1 MSIKSKLLVAAT
13 TLSLL
18 GGVGVAGAL
27 TAGSASAATPSCGPT
42 CINLYNQQFGKAFYQ
57 DVFRQSIKL
66 NQPIILFR
74 SADSDP
80 ALDFTSNLLADV
92 STPSCLFGLKKGE
105 PAGTPASPA
114 TCKFGFVIPFTPLTV
129 AQLCALGGGLG
140 AGTCARYAS
149 DYVWET
155 QYSPYGVN
163 SGLCVGV
170 ATATSGAPV
179 SLQPCG
185 VSAKT
190 WWISDN
196 AHVYFHKG
204 HYYTPWVNAAST
216 NFTQPLV
223 LTYPANGYPT
233 DKPRPGL
240 FVSTQT
246 TFSSG
251 APAQNQMWGLCVG
264 EVGISC

>member
-57 DVFRQSIKL
+57 DVFRQSIKV

-74 SADSDP
+74 SSDSDP
-80 ALDFTSNLLADV
+80 ALDFTTNLV
-92 STPSCLFGLKKGE
+92 
-105 PAGTPASPA
+105 AS
-114 TCKFGFVIPFTPLTV
+114 FNPFTPLTV
-129 AQLCALGGGLG
+129 TQLCAIAGSGLG
-140 AGTCARYAS
+140 AGTCARYGN
-149 DYVWET
+149 DPVWET
-155 QYSPYGVN
+155 QYAPYGVN
-163 SGLCVGV
+163 SGLCVGIAAV
-170 ATATSGAPV
+170 ASGEAV
-179 SLQPCG
+179 TLQPCG

-196 AHVYFHKG
+196 AHRYFHKG
-204 HYYTPWVNAAST
+204 HFYTPWVNAAST

-223 LTYPANGYPT
+223 LTYPTNGYPT

-240 FVSTQT
+240 TVQTQT

-251 APAQNQMWGLCVG
+251 TPAQNQMWAVCVG

>member
-27 TAGSASAATPSCGPT
+27 TAGSASAATPSCGPF

-57 DVFRQSIKL
+57 DVFQQSIKV
-66 NQPIILFR
+66 NQPVILFR
-74 SADSDP
+74 SSDSDP
-80 ALDFTSNLLADV
+80 ALDFTSNLLANV
-92 STPSCLFGLKKGE
+92 SAPSCLFGLVNPLKPPSFANCVGN
-105 PAGTPASPA
+105 
-114 TCKFGFVIPFTPLTV
+114 VVLPFTPLTV
-129 AQLCALGGGLG
+129 SALCTLGGGLG
-140 AGTCARYAS
+140 AGTCARYAN
-149 DYVWET
+149 DWVWET

-163 SGLCVGV
+163 SGLCVGIT
-170 ATATSGAPV
+170 TAASGAPV

-196 AHVYFHKG
+196 AHRYFHKG
-204 HYYTPWVNAAST
+204 HFYTPWVNAAST

-223 LTYPANGYPT
+223 LTYPTNGYPT

-240 FVSTQT
+240 TATTQT

>member
-80 ALDFTSNLLADV
+80 ALDFTTNLV
-92 STPSCLFGLKKGE
+92 
-105 PAGTPASPA
+105 A
-114 TCKFGFVIPFTPLTV
+114 TLNPFTPLTV
-129 AQLCALGGGLG
+129 AQLCLDGAGLG

-149 DYVWET
+149 DPVWET

-170 ATATSGAPV
+170 TTAVSGSPV
-179 SLQPCG
+179 TLQPCG

-233 DKPRPGL
+233 DVPRPGL
-240 FVSTQT
+240 TVRTQT

>member
-27 TAGSASAATPSCGPT
+27 TAGSASAATPSCGFS

-57 DVFRQSIKL
+57 DVFRQSIKE

-74 SADSDP
+74 SSDSDP
-80 ALDFTSNLLADV
+80 ALDFTTSLV
-92 STPSCLFGLKKGE
+92 
-105 PAGTPASPA
+105 ASYN
-114 TCKFGFVIPFTPLTV
+114 PFTPLKV
-129 AQLCALGGGLG
+129 SQLCLDGAGLG
-140 AGTCARYAS
+140 AGTCARYAN

-155 QYSPYGVN
+155 QYAPYGVN
-163 SGLCVGV
+163 TGLCVGV
-170 ATATSGAPV
+170 AKPISGEAV
-179 SLQPCG
+179 TLQPCG
-185 VSAKT
+185 VNADT

-196 AHVYFHKG
+196 AHRYFHKG
-204 HYYTPWVNAAST
+204 HFYTPWVNAGST

-223 LTYPANGYPT
+223 LTYPTNGYPT

-251 APAQNQMWGLCVG
+251 APAQNQMWAVCVG

>member
-1 MSIKSKLLVAAT
+1 MSIKSKLLAAGA

-18 GGVGVAGAL
+18 GGVGLAGTL
-27 TAGSASAATPSCGPT
+27 GAGTASAATPSCGPT

-57 DVFRQSIKL
+57 DVYRQGLKV
-66 NQPIILFR
+66 NQPVILFR
-74 SADSDP
+74 SSDSDP
-80 ALDFTSNLLADV
+80 ALDFTTTLLADV
-92 STPSCLFGLKKGE
+92 STPSCLISGTY
-105 PAGTPASPA
+105 PACTGPSL
-114 TCKFGFVIPFTPLTV
+114 PFTPLTV
-129 AQLCALGGGLG
+129 ADLCAFAGSGIGV
-140 AGTCARYAS
+140 GTCARYAS
-149 DYVWET
+149 DPVFET

-170 ATATSGAPV
+170 GAAVSGEGV
-179 SLQPCG
+179 TLQPCG

-196 AHVYFHKG
+196 AHAYFHKG
-204 HYYTPWVNAAST
+204 HFYTPWVNAAST

-223 LTYPANGYPT
+223 LTYPTNGYPT
-233 DKPRPGL
+233 DKPRPNL
-240 FVSTQT
+240 YVATQT

>member
-66 NQPIILFR
+66 NQPVILFR
-74 SADSDP
+74 SSDSDP

-92 STPSCLFGLKKGE
+92 STPSCLFGTTSTGACVGGITL
-105 PAGTPASPA
+105 
-114 TCKFGFVIPFTPLTV
+114 PFTPLTV
-129 AQLCALGGGLG
+129 AQLCKLGGGLG

-149 DYVWET
+149 DWVWET

-170 ATATSGAPV
+170 ATAVSGAPV

-196 AHVYFHKG
+196 AHRYFHKG
-204 HYYTPWVNAAST
+204 HFYTPWVNAAST

-223 LTYPANGYPT
+223 LTYPTNGYPT
-233 DKPRPGL
+233 DKPRPQL
-240 FVSTQT
+240 TATTQT

-251 APAQNQMWGLCVG
+251 APAQNQMWGVCVG

>member
-18 GGVGVAGAL
+18 GGVGVAGVL
-27 TAGSASAATPSCGPT
+27 TAGSASAATPSCGRT

-57 DVFRQSIKL
+57 DVFRQSIKV
-66 NQPIILFR
+66 NQPVILFR

-80 ALDFTSNLLADV
+80 AMDFTTNLLANV
-92 STPSCLFGLKKGE
+92 SAGSCLFG
-105 PAGTPASPA
+105 GTYPSA
-114 TCKFGFVIPFTPLTV
+114 CVGGVKIPFTPLTV
-129 AQLCALGGGLG
+129 AQLCADGAGLG

-149 DYVWET
+149 DFVWET

-170 ATATSGAPV
+170 AAAVSGEAV
-179 SLQPCG
+179 TLQPCG

-196 AHVYFHKG
+196 AHRYFHKG
-204 HYYTPWVNAAST
+204 HFYTPWVNAGST

-233 DKPRPGL
+233 DVPRPVL
-240 FVSTQT
+240 TVRTQT

-264 EVGISC
+264 KVGISC